1 MAARGLES
9 RRLARIARRDV
20 TETGRLNGCR
30 FARPAPLYLSV
41 GCRLLRYIHDS
52 TDFYFYSS
60 KSYGE
65 STKQCPE
72 IPSGVCSSDQ
82 IQRKGLTKAKSRLKA
97 RARARAARAG
107 APNMYNEAS
116 VLSYMLYVFTALC
129 STCSKRVRGD
139 RPLVRIIVRPAPQQP
154 RRRRA
159 GGRPAFTASFTGF
172 KVRAA
177 LTSSG

>member
-1 MAARGLES
+1 MLIR
-9 RRLARIARRDV
+9 
-20 TETGRLNGCR
+20 
-30 FARPAPLYLSV
+30 
-41 GCRLLRYIHDS
+41 
-52 TDFYFYSS
+52 
-60 KSYGE
+60 
-65 STKQCPE
+65 
-72 IPSGVCSSDQ
+72 SDTT
-82 IQRKGLTKAKSRLKA
+82 RKGTKAKSRQSPPGD
-97 RARARAARAG
+97 RARAPLAG